1 MKKRLTSH
9 VQLKTMKQNIEYSIE
24 KVAFAHS
31 VLLREIASSSDVD
44 WHRKWKLLVALCGL
58 RNYNI
63 RVNWRTYA
71 LFSICSIICCM
82 FTCSHFVD
90 IPFSI
95 FRVFWSFVNVIS
107 VECLFAYCRI
117 NVQKTFVPWKKST
130 S

>member
-63 RVNWRTYA
+63 RVN
-71 LFSICSIICCM
+71 
-82 FTCSHFVD
+82 
-90 IPFSI
+90 
-95 FRVFWSFVNVIS
+95 
-107 VECLFAYCRI
+107 
-117 NVQKTFVPWKKST
+117 
-130 S
+130 